1 MNISEYKKQTVNFRA
16 SIPHTEL
23 RYSNTKDRFSSVI
36 TMLENHR
43 QEKEAKSRFEE
54 SNKSTLSNRIS
65 SETIKSIETENCN
78 DEMGKNYS
86 LISNDRSRFENNNE
100 RRQPQKSYEQLGKDF
115 NLNDNLD
122 FGNTLIEQSQV
133 IYIIILENKRINKYS
148 S

>member
-1 MNISEYKKQTVNFRA
+1 MQSNSILSESIKNIED
-16 SIPHTEL
+16 
-23 RYSNTKDRFSSVI
+23 RYPN
-36 TMLENHR
+36 
-43 QEKEAKSRFEE
+43 
-54 SNKSTLSNRIS
+54 
-65 SETIKSIETENCN
+65 IETENCN

-100 RRQPQKSYEQLGKDF
+100 RRQSQKSYEQLGKDF